1 MSQTT
6 DNAFITVNKLWK
18 EYGHQVVLENLTLS
32 IGEGEFCTLVGASG
46 CGKSTFL
53 KMLLGQE
60 HPTRGELSLNG
71 QPFPAEPDRN
81 RGIVFQRYS
90 VFPHLTV
97 HQNVLMG
104 LELEQRP
111 FLGKLFGAARRQA
124 LHEVD
129 AMLDAVGLSHAAD
142 KWPHELS
149 GGMQQRLAIAQ
160 SFIMKPRIL
169 LLDEPFGALDPG
181 IRGDMHALILKLWR
195 ETGTTIFMVTHDL
208 YEGFHLGTRLL
219 VFDKIRN
226 DPQQPEAYGATITYD
241 LPIGQNDRQVYE
253 SIESSVSETARALS
267 A

>member
-1 MSQTT
+1 MS
-6 DNAFITVNKLWK
+6 FISVNNVWK
-18 EYGHQVVLENLTLS
+18 EYGDQVVLESLNLQVNQ
-32 IGEGEFCTLVGASG
+32 GEFCTLVGASG

-60 HPTRGELSLNG
+60 QPSRGNLLLED
-71 QPFPAEPDRN
+71 QPFPGEPDRN

-97 HQNVLMG
+97 RQNVLMG
-104 LELEQRP
+104 LELEQKP
-111 FLGKLFGAARRQA
+111 LLGKLFGRARRKA
-124 LHEVD
+124 LDQVD
-129 AMLDAVGLSHAAD
+129 AMLESVGLTQAAH

-160 SFIMKPRIL
+160 SLIMRPRVL

-181 IRGDMHALILKLWR
+181 IRTDMHELLLKLWK

-208 YEGFHLGTRLL
+208 TEGFYLGTRLL
-219 VFDKIRN
+219 VFDKVRRDPH
-226 DPQQPEAYGATITYD
+226 DPQAYGATVTYD
-241 LPIGQNDRQVYE
+241 LPIGKNDRETLQDI
-253 SIESSVSETARALS
+253 SDSVSATARNQA

>member
-1 MSQTT
+1 MS
-6 DNAFITVNKLWK
+6 FITVKNLWK
-18 EYGHQVVLENLTLS
+18 EYGQQVVLENLNLKVAR
-32 IGEGEFCTLVGASG
+32 GEFCTLVGASG

-60 HPTRGELSLNG
+60 RPTRGDLNLVG

-97 HQNVLMG
+97 RQNVLMG
-104 LELEQRP
+104 LELEQKP
-111 FLGKLFGAARRQA
+111 LLGKLFGVRRREAMQQ
-124 LHEVD
+124 VD
-129 AMLDAVGLSHAAD
+129 EMLASVGLAHAGE

-160 SFIMKPRIL
+160 SFIMKPRVL

-181 IRGDMHALILKLWR
+181 IRGDMHELILSLWR

-208 YEGFHLGTRLL
+208 NEGFYLGTRLL
-219 VFDKIRN
+219 VFDKVRH
-226 DPQQPEAYGATITYD
+226 DPQQPEAFGATITYD
-241 LPIGQNDRQVYE
+241 LPIGQTDRQLYE
-253 SIESSVSETARALS
+253 SIESSVSQTARALS
-267 A
+267 V